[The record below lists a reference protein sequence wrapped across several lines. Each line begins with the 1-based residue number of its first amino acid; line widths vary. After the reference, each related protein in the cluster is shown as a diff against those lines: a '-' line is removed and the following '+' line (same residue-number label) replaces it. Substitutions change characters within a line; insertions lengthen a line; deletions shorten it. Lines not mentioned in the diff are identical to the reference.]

1 MAVPLLR
8 TLILYCAVICAV
20 RLMGKRQIGEL
31 DPSELVV
38 TILVSDLA
46 AVPMQ
51 DLGIPLLSGLV
62 PIATLVVLEIFL
74 SFAALKSRRFR
85 RLLNGQ
91 PAIIIRRGQLDIG
104 KLRQMRLTTDEVI
117 ETLRKQN
124 VAAVSDVKYGVI
136 EPDGTL
142 TVILKQPQ
150 QPVTAEMLGITP
162 KDTGLPLVV
171 VSDGK
176 MVPRSLEL
184 LHLSPADIER
194 RLKNQSIAVEDVF
207 LMTLDDCGNTFLQK
221 GGPCMKRLLTAA
233 VLCAVLIL
241 GSVWSVKAV
250 DNTAQAVALDVEN
263 DRLNEARETW
273 DAAQTLLG
281 ALLLH
286 SEIDQADRLFDRVL
300 AAQQNGLTDE
310 FSLDRAELLAQLR
323 HLPEVQRPTLKNL
336 F

>member
-91 PAIIIRRGQLDIG
+91 PAI
-104 KLRQMRLTTDEVI
+104 
-117 ETLRKQN
+117 
-124 VAAVSDVKYGVI
+124 
-136 EPDGTL
+136 
-142 TVILKQPQ
+142 
-150 QPVTAEMLGITP
+150 
-162 KDTGLPLVV
+162 VV

-221 GGPCMKRLLTAA
+221 KEG
-233 VLCAVLIL
+233 
-241 GSVWSVKAV
+241 
-250 DNTAQAVALDVEN
+250 
-263 DRLNEARETW
+263 
-273 DAAQTLLG
+273 
-281 ALLLH
+281 
-286 SEIDQADRLFDRVL
+286 
-300 AAQQNGLTDE
+300 
-310 FSLDRAELLAQLR
+310 RA
-323 HLPEVQRPTLKNL
+323 
-336 F
+336 